1 MDVNLP
7 STPTSSMSSPTT
19 PVDVAVPPNII
30 PYNSSCGLSLAGGP
44 PPVPLAYFCL
54 ALYDNLTFLNFAL
67 AVSTVY
73 SLSLLRL
80 KLRKKMCVHV

>member
-19 PVDVAVPPNII
+19 PVDVAVPPNIL
-30 PYNSSCGLSLAGGP
+30 PYNSSCGVSGTGGP
-44 PPVPLAYFCL
+44 PPVPLACFCL
-54 ALYDNLTFLNFAL
+54 ALYDALTFLNFAP

-73 SLSLLRL
+73 AFSLLRL
-80 KLRKKMCVHV
+80 KLTKKMCVHV